1 MYAISPLRSNRGETA
16 GQQPLRTAIL
26 SDVISHLVTSREDVD
41 SWVGAYRTAPVALRC
56 TGVGRTPT
64 EVFLACKKISHHCFI
79 LESLEDAEAT
89 GRYTFIGYDPGLE
102 LTCKDGLLTIRSGTD
117 VEMRVE
123 TPAPSISQVVAD
135 NLGPRVDCLPAFTG
149 GLAGYISFDYIKY
162 CEPSLHLDADDEEGF
177 RDVDLMLFD
186 KIIAFDHLTDEVF
199 LIATIKLDNVDENYQ
214 RGLRDLD
221 QMARLVCEAPLA
233 SMEPLRT
240 TGEFEPLFTAQEFAG
255 VVDEA
260 KRHIYEG
267 DIFQVVPSNRLRA
280 RAEGSLFETYQVL
293 RESNPSPYMFYF
305 SSDDMELAGA
315 SPETLVKLTGDEVVT
330 YPLAGSRPR
339 GATEEEDRRLEAELL
354 ADEKELAE
362 HNMLVDLGRNDIG
375 KISQIGTVKVRD
387 YMNVLRFSHIMHLGS
402 AVTGRVRPDVTAMD
416 VIDAILPAG
425 TLSGAPKIRA
435 CQIINDLEGV
445 RRGIYGGA
453 IGYIST
459 TGDLDTC
466 IAIRLAYKKGGKVYV
481 RAGCGIVADS
491 VASTEYEETV
501 NKMRAVLDAL
511 SATGH
516 PDDGTEGRIS

>member
-1 MYAISPLRSNRGETA
+1 VYAISPPRSNRHETVER
-16 GQQPLRTAIL
+16 QLSSHAIL
-26 SDVISHLVTSREDVD
+26 SDVISNLVTSLDD
-41 SWVGAYRTAPVALRC
+41 ICSWAGSYRTAPVALRC
-56 TGVGRTPT
+56 TEVGRTPT

-102 LTCKDGLLTIRSGTD
+102 LTCKDGLLTIRSGAD
-117 VEMRVE
+117 FQMRVDS
-123 TPAPSISQVVAD
+123 PAPYISQVVCD
-135 NLGPRVDCLPAFTG
+135 NHGPRVPSLPPFTG

-162 CEPSLHLDADDEEGF
+162 SEPSLRLDAEDEEGF

-186 KIIAFDHLTDEVF
+186 KIIAFDHLTGEVF
-199 LIATIKLDNVDENYQ
+199 LIVTVKLDAIDENYH

-221 QMARLVCEAPLA
+221 DMARLVSEGPLA
-233 SMEPLRT
+233 TMEPLST
-240 TGEFEPLFTAQEFAG
+240 TGDFEPLFTAGGFAG
-255 VVDEA
+255 VVDAA
-260 KRHIYEG
+260 KKHIYEG

-280 RAEGSLFETYQVL
+280 PARGSLFETYQLL
-293 RESNPSPYMFYF
+293 RRTNPSPYMFYF
-305 SSDDMELAGA
+305 SSDDLEIAGA

-339 GATEEEDRRLEAELL
+339 GRTEEEDRRLEAELL

-375 KISQIGTVKVRD
+375 RISRIGTVRVRD
-387 YMNVLRFSHIMHLGS
+387 YMKVLRFSHIMHLGS
-402 AVTGRVRPDVTAMD
+402 AVTGQIRPDATAMD

-491 VASTEYEETV
+491 QADKEYEETV
-501 NKMRAVLDAL
+501 NKMRAVLEAL
-511 SATGH
+511 GGAAS
-516 PDDGTEGRIS
+516 

>member
-1 MYAISPLRSNRGETA
+1 MISNL
-16 GQQPLRTAIL
+16 
-26 SDVISHLVTSREDVD
+26 VISRDDVE
-41 SWVGAYRTAPVALRC
+41 SWAGTYRTAPMALRLLRM
-56 TGVGRTPT
+56 GRTPT
-64 EVFLACKKISHHCFI
+64 EVFLACKNVSRHCFI

-89 GRYTFIGYDPGLE
+89 GRYTFIGFDPGLE
-102 LTCKDGLLTIRSGTD
+102 LTCKDGVLTIRSGAD
-117 VEMRVE
+117 FEMNVDS
-123 TPAPSISQVVAD
+123 PAPYISRVIAD
-135 NLGPRVDCLPAFTG
+135 NLGPRVDSLPPFTG

-162 CEPSLHLDADDEEGF
+162 CEPSLRLDAVDEEGF

-186 KIIAFDHLTDEVF
+186 KIVAFDHLTDEVF
-199 LIATIKLDNVDENYQ
+199 LIVTIKLDNLDENYN
-214 RGLRDLD
+214 RGLRQLGE
-221 QMARLVCEAPLA
+221 MARLVSEGPQAL
-233 SMEPLRT
+233 MEPLHRL
-240 TGEFEPLFTAQEFAG
+240 GDYEPLFTAEGFAE

-260 KRHIYEG
+260 KQHIYEG

-280 RAEGSLFETYQVL
+280 PAEGSLFETYQLL
-293 RESNPSPYMFYF
+293 RRTNPSPYMFYF
-305 SSDDMELAGA
+305 SSDDLEVAGA

-339 GATEEEDRRLEAELL
+339 GKTEEDDRRLEDELL
-354 ADEKELAE
+354 HDEKEMAE

-375 KISQIGTVKVRD
+375 KISQIGSVRVRD
-387 YMNVLRFSHIMHLGS
+387 YMKVLRFSHIMHLGS
-402 AVTGRVRPDVTAMD
+402 AVCGRIRPDVTVMD

-459 TGDLDTC
+459 SGDLDTC

-491 VASTEYEETV
+491 VASTEYEETI
-501 NKMRAVLDAL
+501 NKMRAVLEAL
-511 SATGH
+511 TASRPSHRTWH
-516 PDDGTEGRIS
+516 PDEVVLRHSTGTGSLSSEPLWGPNEVSTP